1 MISLCKSTQI
11 ALGFDI
17 MLWQN
22 VNTGGGG
29 TKIGNVVDFLKNA
42 ISDIAHFIACYV
54 LF

>member
-1 MISLCKSTQI
+1 MISLYKSTQI

-22 VNTGGGG
+22 VNTGGG